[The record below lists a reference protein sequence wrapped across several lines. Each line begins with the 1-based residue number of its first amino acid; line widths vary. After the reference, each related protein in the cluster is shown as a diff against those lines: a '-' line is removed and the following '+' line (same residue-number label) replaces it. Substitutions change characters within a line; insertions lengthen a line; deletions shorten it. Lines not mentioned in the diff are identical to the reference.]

1 MNNKKTIVS
10 ITPHRVEADS
20 RTYKIAASFSRFGYI
35 SFVVEGQRSN
45 LERKNLPFFLLCI
58 GTIPLDRIFKSLGCE
73 AKNYI
78 LGREHGQGFF
88 KKIVRWSVKM
98 GVDFLNNFL
107 SPLLFTP
114 KASLYYLHSPAQFLA
129 IYLLSRLYNVPYIYD
144 AHDFYSAQYS
154 EREASYFKKLFS
166 VLLPNFIE
174 LLCIRQAIAIVTV
187 GENIAELYRNSFN
200 RQITVIRNCHDER
213 LDRSIDK
220 NLRKELYLS
229 GEDFLI
235 IAMGKP
241 KPGLA
246 TREAIEAMFL
256 LPPVVHLA
264 FLGYG
269 YEGYID
275 YVRNK
280 GLQNRIH
287 FFPLVKSY
295 EVVSFISSCD
305 ASLILYF
312 PKDLDY
318 KNTLPNKFF
327 QSISAELPLLYPE
340 LPEIKKIVE
349 RYKIGIP
356 IDPQKPESIANAV
369 TELMSDK
376 EKFLTIKQN
385 IRIAASEL
393 SWKHEENI
401 LCDLVNRLLDKR

>member
-20 RTYKIAASFSRFGYI
+20 RTYKIAASFSRFGYT

-45 LERKNLPFFLLCI
+45 LERKNLPFRLLSI
-58 GTIPLDRIFKSLGCE
+58 QTFNIAKLDYEFHFGTKKD
-73 AKNYI
+73 I
-78 LGREHGQGFF
+78 LGKLNALAFV
-88 KKIVRWSVKM
+88 KKMLKYLAVM
-98 GVDFLNNFL
+98 GGNNFL

-213 LDRSIDK
+213 LDEIVKKGLREK
-220 NLRKELYLS
+220 LNLS
-229 GEDFLI
+229 QNDFLI

-287 FFPLVKSY
+287 FF
-295 EVVSFISSCD
+295 
-305 ASLILYF
+305 
-312 PKDLDY
+312 
-318 KNTLPNKFF
+318 TRG
-327 QSISAELPLLYPE
+327 
-340 LPEIKKIVE
+340 KK
-349 RYKIGIP
+349 
-356 IDPQKPESIANAV
+356 
-369 TELMSDK
+369 
-376 EKFLTIKQN
+376 
-385 IRIAASEL
+385 
-393 SWKHEENI
+393 
-401 LCDLVNRLLDKR
+401 